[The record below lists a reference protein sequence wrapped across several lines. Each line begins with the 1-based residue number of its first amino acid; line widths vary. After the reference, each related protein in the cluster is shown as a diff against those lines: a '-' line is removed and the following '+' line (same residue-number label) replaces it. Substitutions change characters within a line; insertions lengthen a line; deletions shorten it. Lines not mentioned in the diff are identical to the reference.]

1 MDISSKKFLEYAY
14 QMYGELPTREIN
26 LAYVGGLTQDVT
38 VQFATMIEDHLVSR
52 AEKCPVQR
60 KVFNVM
66 IESLQNIV
74 RHAVPTGEFPQ
85 GIRKGVLIVS
95 HNEQAYKVVTGNIIR
110 SEQREHIR
118 EKLDRVNS
126 LDRDGLMAAYKQQIA
141 EGHISEAG
149 GAGLGFLDIAKK
161 SGNPIEYRFFPLDG
175 YPDYL
180 FFLTVATVTR

>member
-1 MDISSKKFLEYAY
+1 MEISSKKFLEYAY

-52 AEKCPVQR
+52 AERSPVQR

-66 IESLQNIV
+66 IEALQNIV

-95 HNEQAYKVVTGNIIR
+95 HNDQAYKVVTGNLIHAA
-110 SEQREHIR
+110 QREALR
-118 EKLDRVNS
+118 GRLEGVNHM
-126 LDRDGLMAAYKQQIA
+126 DKGQLMEAYKRQIA

-161 SGNPIEYRFFPLDG
+161 SGNPIEFRFFPVDG
-175 YPDYL
+175 QPDYL
-180 FFLTVATVTR
+180 FFLTVATISR